1 MRCSRAQ
8 LKSCAAGVTLRY
20 QGLPVHLL
28 SRWQKVVNVMRRRS
42 CLEMEV
48 QATQAAAATA
58 PTSPLDGFEAT
69 TRVTRNDQACR
80 IPIVY
85 RQASA
90 LLLSLSVLTALH
102 PADRCVGQLCTYHR
116 CCSPSVVLMVTCCSV
131 AAKSKRC
138 S

>member
-1 MRCSRAQ
+1 M
-8 LKSCAAGVTLRY
+8 
-20 QGLPVHLL
+20 HLL
-28 SRWQKVVNVMRRRS
+28 SRWQKVVNVMKRRS

-85 RQASA
+85 RYLCLSSQHCILQTGVWVNCVHITDAA
-90 LLLSLSVLTALH
+90 LLLWSSW
-102 PADRCVGQLCTYHR
+102 
-116 CCSPSVVLMVTCCSV
+116 
-131 AAKSKRC
+131 
-138 S
+138 